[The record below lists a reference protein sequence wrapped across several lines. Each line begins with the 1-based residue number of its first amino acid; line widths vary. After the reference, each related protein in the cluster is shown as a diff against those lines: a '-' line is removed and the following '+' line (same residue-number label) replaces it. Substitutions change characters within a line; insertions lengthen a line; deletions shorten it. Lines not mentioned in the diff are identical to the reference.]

1 MARRVARKAIFAA
14 ELPWTEIREYA
25 RAGAVSLL
33 PIGSTEAHGPHL
45 PLNVDVVIS
54 VEVCRRTALR
64 LGARGTPALIF
75 PPIAYALTEFAAG
88 FAGTVS
94 VGREATL
101 AYLTEVLRGIASHG
115 FKRIAAVNHH
125 LEPAHFRVVHQ
136 AAREAAAKSGAT
148 ILVPDHR
155 WGATASQ
162 LGEEFTRGGSHAGEY
177 ETSLM
182 LAAAPKLVGERI
194 RAKLAEL
201 LVDLPAAI
209 KAGARTFADCGGD
222 QAYFGSPSRAT
233 AREGRR
239 LLDILAKATE
249 DALQTTS

>member
-1 MARRVARKAIFAA
+1 MARRAGKKAIYAA

-25 RAGAVSLL
+25 RIGAVSLL

-54 VEVCRRTALR
+54 LEVCRRTALR
-64 LGARGTPALIF
+64 LAARGTPSLIF
-75 PPIAYALTEFAAG
+75 PPVAYALTEFAAA

-94 VGREATL
+94 VGRDATL

-115 FKRIAAVNHH
+115 FSRIAVVNHH

-162 LGEEFTRGGSHAGEY
+162 LGEEFTRGGSHAGQY

-182 LAAAPKLVGERI
+182 LAAAPKLVRERI
-194 RAKLAEL
+194 RAKLVDL
-201 LVDLPAAI
+201 PVDLPAAI

-239 LLDILAKATE
+239 LLEILAKATE
-249 DALQTTS
+249 ESLQTA

>member
-14 ELPWTEIREYA
+14 ELPWTEIREHA

-45 PLNVDVVIS
+45 PLNVDVVIA

-64 LGARGTPALIF
+64 LAARGTPALIF

-94 VGREATL
+94 VGRDATL
-101 AYLTEVLRGIASHG
+101 AYLTEVLQGIASQG
-115 FKRIAAVNHH
+115 FKRIAVVNHH

-136 AAREAAAKSGAT
+136 AAREAAAKSGAA
-148 ILVPDHR
+148 IVVPDHR

-162 LGEEFTRGGSHAGEY
+162 LGEEFTQGGSHAGQY

-182 LAAAPKLVGERI
+182 LAAAPKLVTERV
-194 RAKLAEL
+194 RAKLPDVP
-201 LVDLPAAI
+201 VDLPAAI

-249 DALQTTS
+249 DALQTMS

>member
-1 MARRVARKAIFAA
+1 MARRAGKKAIYAA

-25 RAGAVSLL
+25 RIGAVSLL

-54 VEVCRRTALR
+54 LEVCRRTALR
-64 LGARGTPALIF
+64 LAARGTPSLIF
-75 PPIAYALTEFAAG
+75 PPVAYALTEFAAA

-94 VGREATL
+94 VGRDATL

-115 FKRIAAVNHH
+115 FRRIAVVNHH

-162 LGEEFTRGGSHAGEY
+162 LGEEFTRGGSHAGQY

-182 LAAAPKLVGERI
+182 LAAAPKLVRERI
-194 RAKLAEL
+194 RAKLVDL
-201 LVDLPAAI
+201 PVDLPAAI

-239 LLDILAKATE
+239 LLEILAKATE
-249 DALQTTS
+249 ESLQTA

>member
-14 ELPWTEIREYA
+14 ELPWTEIRKHA

-45 PLNVDVVIS
+45 PLNVDVVIA

-64 LGARGTPALIF
+64 LLARGTPALIF

-94 VGREATL
+94 VGRDATL
-101 AYLTEVLRGIASHG
+101 AYLTEVLQGIASHG
-115 FKRIAAVNHH
+115 FKRIAVVNHH

-136 AAREAAAKSGAT
+136 AARQAAAKSGAA
-148 ILVPDHR
+148 IVVPDHR

-162 LGEEFTRGGSHAGEY
+162 LGEEFTQGGSHAGQY

-182 LAAAPKLVGERI
+182 LAAAPKLVAERV
-194 RAKLAEL
+194 RAKLADVP
-201 LVDLPAAI
+201 VDLPAAI

-249 DALQTTS
+249 DALQTTT

>member
-1 MARRVARKAIFAA
+1 MARRIARKAIFAA
-14 ELPWTEIREYA
+14 ELPWTEIREHA
-25 RAGAVSLL
+25 RVGAVSLL

-64 LGARGTPALIF
+64 LAARGTPALIF
-75 PPIAYALTEFAAG
+75 PPVAYALTEFAAG

-101 AYLTEVLRGIASHG
+101 AYLTDLLQGIASHG
-115 FKRIAAVNHH
+115 LKRIAVVNHH

-136 AAREAAAKSGAT
+136 AAQEAAAKSGAA

-155 WGATASQ
+155 RGATAAQ
-162 LGEEFTRGGSHAGEY
+162 LGDEFTRGGSHAGRY

-182 LAAAPKLVGERI
+182 LAAAPRLVIERI
-194 RAKLAEL
+194 RAKLADVP
-201 LVDLPAAI
+201 VDLPAAI

-239 LLDILAKATE
+239 LLEVLAKATE
-249 DALQTTS
+249 DALQTTL

>member
-1 MARRVARKAIFAA
+1 VARKAIFAA
-14 ELPWTEIREYA
+14 ELPWTKIREHA

-64 LGARGTPALIF
+64 LLARGTPALIF

-94 VGREATL
+94 VGRDATL
-101 AYLTEVLRGIASHG
+101 AYLTEVLQGIASQG
-115 FKRIAAVNHH
+115 FKRIAVVNHH

-136 AAREAAAKSGAT
+136 AAREAAAKSGAA
-148 ILVPDHR
+148 IVVPDHR

-162 LGEEFTRGGSHAGEY
+162 LGEEFTQGGSHAGQY

-182 LAAAPKLVGERI
+182 LAAAPKLVTERV
-194 RAKLAEL
+194 RAKLPDVP
-201 LVDLPAAI
+201 VDLPAAI

-249 DALQTTS
+249 DALQTMS

>member
-1 MARRVARKAIFAA
+1 VARKAIFAA
-14 ELPWTEIREYA
+14 ELPWTEIREHA

-45 PLNVDVVIS
+45 PLNVDVVIA

-64 LGARGTPALIF
+64 LAARGTPALIF

-94 VGREATL
+94 VGRDATL
-101 AYLTEVLRGIASHG
+101 AYLTEVLQGIASQG
-115 FKRIAAVNHH
+115 FKRIAVVNHH

-136 AAREAAAKSGAT
+136 AAREAAAKSGAA
-148 ILVPDHR
+148 IVVPDHR

-162 LGEEFTRGGSHAGEY
+162 LGEEFTQGGSHAGQY

-182 LAAAPKLVGERI
+182 LAAAPKLVTERV
-194 RAKLAEL
+194 RAKLPDL
-201 LVDLPAAI
+201 PVDLPAAI

-249 DALQTTS
+249 DALQTMS